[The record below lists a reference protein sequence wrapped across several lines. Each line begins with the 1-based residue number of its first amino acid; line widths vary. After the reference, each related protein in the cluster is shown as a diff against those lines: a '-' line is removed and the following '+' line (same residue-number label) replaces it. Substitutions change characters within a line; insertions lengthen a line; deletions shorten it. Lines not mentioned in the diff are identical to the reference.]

1 MEKVDHGIFVQKT
14 RDNIVY
20 IKIPFQFLTLPI
32 VLEKKTMC
40 FICVACR
47 INGEYVAPMS
57 MDFNL

>member
-32 VLEKKTMC
+32 VLEKNNVLYMC
-40 FICVACR
+40 
-47 INGEYVAPMS
+47 S
-57 MDFNL
+57 L